1 MTHQE
6 FILGIIILGVTI
18 VGTLYGMLNPIRQ
31 DIRDIRDKLDQAG
44 KERQDLSLTI
54 QRVQDDLA
62 DRRWRR
68 D

>member
-18 VGTLYGMLNPIRQ
+18 VSTLYGMLNSIRQ
-31 DIRDIRDKLDQAG
+31 DIRDIREKQDQAAQ
-44 KERQDLSLTI
+44 ERHDLSLTI